1 MWFKPRKLKTT
12 TIIFGS
18 FVWILYVS
26 RLIWTCYEISRSN
39 FILFVDREFIYLFMW
54 SWIMVY
60 PFRLNSWTFGGTLI
74 RNWSINICFYKLP
87 KFWMTYNFFL
97 KNALIVCH
105 LLIIWHLISIPP
117 PPPKKK
123 ISKND
128 KLTWKTNIIN
138 YHIKFILTQSH
149 GPHPTRTHSRDKQH
163 KSQKGWVIEP
173 MGQE

>member
-1 MWFKPRKLKTT
+1 MWFKSWKLKTT
-12 TIIFGS
+12 TIIFWS

-39 FILFVDREFIYLFMW
+39 FILFVDREFIYLFTW

-74 RNWSINICFYKLP
+74 RHWSINICFYRLP

-105 LLIIWHLISIPP
+105 LLIIWHLISIPKK
-117 PPPKKK
+117 KKK
-123 ISKND
+123 INSKND
-128 KLTWKTNIIN
+128 KLTWKTDIIN

-149 GPHPTRTHSRDKQH
+149 GPHPTRTYSRDKQH
-163 KSQKGWVIEP
+163 KSQKGWVIESV
-173 MGQE
+173 GQE